1 MGKIAEVFLGKIPSS
16 SEGKYAFRGQANA
29 EWELHSSATR
39 RLRRAGRIQTNGS
52 KQTSNGKLW
61 NIYRGYHK
69 EDLIFPA
76 RTAGFDIEEGR
87 VVSDLQLLSKL
98 QHFGAATGLI
108 DFTWNPLIALW
119 FACAEHREKGKKG
132 KKGKERDGKVFVV
145 NLNDTNIYTNIY
157 KRVSS
162 EKGTMEEQETIEKLF
177 PPPYD
182 GSSLRLYWEPKVRSE
197 AGARILVQ
205 QSVFVLAHPH
215 VLQEVE
221 GEITKKISIDSSDK
235 KAIRQELADL
245 GITQLSLFRDIH
257 GFSVVNDQYAS
268 GVTNE

>member
-1 MGKIAEVFLGKIPSS
+1 MGIIDDVFVSKIPSS
-16 SEGKYAFRGQANA
+16 SGSKYAFRGQANA

-52 KQTSNGKLW
+52 KTSNDQLW
-61 NIYRGYHK
+61 DIYREYHK

-87 VVSDLQLLSKL
+87 VVSDLQLLAKL

-119 FACAEHREKGKKG
+119 FACAEHTEDSTKK
-132 KKGKERDGKVFVV
+132 DGKVFVV
-145 NLNDTNIYTNIY
+145 KLGDTDRYTNIY
-157 KRVSS
+157 KRVSK
-162 EKGTMEEQETIEKLF
+162 EKETLEDQETIEKLF

-182 GSSLRLYWEPKVRSE
+182 GRSLRLYWEPKVRSE

-221 GEITKKISIDSSDK
+221 GEITEKISIDSSAK
-235 KAIRQELADL
+235 KAIRQELAAL

-257 GFSVVNDQYAS
+257 GFSVVNDQDAP
-268 GVTNE
+268 V

>member
-1 MGKIAEVFLGKIPSS
+1 MGKIAEVFLGEIPSS
-16 SEGKYAFRGQANA
+16 SWGKYAFRGQANA

-39 RLRRAGRIQTNGS
+39 RLRRTGRIQTNGS
-52 KQTSNGKLW
+52 KQTSNGQLW
-61 NIYRGYHK
+61 NIYREYHK

-119 FACAEHREKGKKG
+119 FACEEHTEDSKK
-132 KKGKERDGKVFVV
+132 KDGKIFVV
-145 NLNDTNIYTNIY
+145 KLDDPNIYTNIY
-157 KRVSS
+157 KRVSN
-162 EKGTMEEQETIEKLF
+162 EKETLEEQETLEKLF
-177 PPPYD
+177 PSPYD
-182 GSSLRLYWEPKVRSE
+182 DSSLRLYWEPKVRSE

-215 VLQEVE
+215 VLHNE